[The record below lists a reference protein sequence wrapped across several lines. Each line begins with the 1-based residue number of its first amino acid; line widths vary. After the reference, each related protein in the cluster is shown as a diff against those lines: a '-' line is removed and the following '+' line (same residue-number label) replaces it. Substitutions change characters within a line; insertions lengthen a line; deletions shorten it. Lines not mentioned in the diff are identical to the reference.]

1 MEIARRVKK
10 ADGRVLVVGGAVRD
24 AWLLMRPQNVL
35 KTSFG
40 VLRRPVEI
48 KDIDMEVYGLNKSA
62 LKHLLLKVGRVGRFG
77 TLKDVKGRVVL
88 KEVGKQFG
96 VFNLGGLE
104 IAIPRTDSRTAA
116 GMGRK
121 PHVVSQPYLSFE
133 QASRRRDLTINALA
147 YDPLADQILDVQGG
161 LNDLR
166 RGILRAVDVASFGD
180 DPLRVL
186 RVMQFAGR
194 FGFKID
200 PATLKLCQ
208 SISLKHLAKERVGEE
223 WHKLMLKSPKPSVGL
238 EAGRQLAIFTK
249 LHPALAHMSKTDWNA
264 TKKAVD
270 KLAKR
275 PEVLLF
281 AALVSHLK
289 PEAGKKL
296 LQQINLP
303 KREVLAVMTLVE
315 LANQARH
322 ANLDES
328 IRRSAFELS
337 KVSLTI
343 SDLVLLLQASGKG
356 ALAKKIL
363 SRAKVL
369 HVADQPPKPLLQGKD
384 LLALGVKPGK
394 KMGELLAQAFN
405 QQLKGKF
412 DNAKHEPQKRLALE
426 WVESP
431 LFKRGQP

>member
-1 MEIARRVKK
+1 M
-10 ADGRVLVVGGAVRD
+10 VVGGAVRD
-24 AWLLMRPQNVL
+24 AWLQSHGY
-35 KTSFG
+35 K
-40 VLRRPVEI
+40 VEL
-48 KDIDMEVYGLNKSA
+48 KDIDLEVYGLDKKTLKS
-62 LKHLLLKVGRVGRFG
+62 LLKAIGRSRKK
-77 TLKDVKGRVVL
+77 TLK
-88 KEVGKQFG
+88 EIGKQFG
-96 VFNLGGLE
+96 VFSLDSLD

-121 PHVVSQPYLSFE
+121 PKVISQPYLSFE
-133 QASRRRDLTINALA
+133 QATRRRDLTINALA

-200 PATLKLCQ
+200 LATLKLCR
-208 SISLKHLAKERVGEE
+208 SISLKHLAQERIGEE
-223 WHKLMLKSPKPSVGL
+223 WRKLMLKSPKPSVGL
-238 EAGRQLAIFTK
+238 EAGRQLGIFAK
-249 LHPALAHMSKTDWNA
+249 LHPALAHMSKADWNA

-275 PEVLLF
+275 PEVLLL
-281 AALVSHLK
+281 AALVNCLK
-289 PEAGKKL
+289 PDAGKKF
-296 LQQINLP
+296 LQQANLP
-303 KREVLAVMTLVE
+303 KREVLAIMLLVKLSNLIKPDDE
-315 LANQARH
+315 LVRCF
-322 ANLDES
+322 
-328 IRRSAFELS
+328 AFELS
-337 KVSLTI
+337 RVSLTI
-343 SDLVLLLQASGKG
+343 SDLVLLLQATGKA

-369 HVADQPPKPLLQGKD
+369 HVADKSPKPLLQGKD

-394 KMGELLAQAFN
+394 KMGEILAQAFS

-412 DNAKHEPQKRLALE
+412 DDSKHRPQKRLALE
-426 WVESP
+426 WLKV
-431 LFKRGQP
+431 